1 MAQDRLCIDPDER
14 TRFETFISGVSG
26 RFVKLPDSRIDREIE
41 SVLRE
46 VAAFFQADRCSLLEF
61 RPDQR
66 LVRGTHVWCAEGV
79 EQLSD
84 DIDLANLF
92 PWSYERLIRQ
102 GQPVHFESPAELPP
116 EAEKDRQSWAAAGVR
131 WGSHT
136 PLFSGER
143 VGYVLAIESMR
154 EQRGLPQEYGP
165 LLRRLGEIL
174 VSALEH
180 GKEVEILRRAHDEL
194 ERRLQEQ
201 TAQLEA
207 ATEQV
212 IVSEKAMAD
221 RLSFERILAETS
233 ARFVNLPTDRIDSE
247 IEGAQ
252 RLICEHLGLDISSL
266 WQWSVE
272 PRRYL
277 RLTHYYRPPGGPPLP
292 DRFEAKEFFPWVL
305 KQLEAT
311 GHFAVCAEHVPPE
324 ASRDQATW
332 RSLGI
337 KSSLIFSLSA
347 GGGPVLG
354 ALSFDDMRE
363 ERTWPE
369 PLVKSLQLV
378 AQTFANALARK
389 HADEELKKSYEEIRQ
404 LKDRLQLESAYL
416 QTELKSVGRYGEIVG
431 QSRGIRDV
439 LAKLEQVARTD
450 SAVLITGE
458 TGTGKELI
466 ARAIHNSSDRKGRPM
481 VALNC
486 ASLPPGLVES
496 ELFGREKGAYTGA
509 FTKQVG
515 RFEVADGSTLFM
527 DEIAELPREL
537 QAKLLRVLE
546 DGKFERL
553 GSTKTIRVDVRL
565 IAATH
570 HDLAEEVRNGT
581 FREDLYY
588 RINVFPIEVP
598 PLRERKE
605 DVPLLVRA
613 FVYEFSEKMGKRIRS
628 VHKKTMSAL
637 QGYPWPGN
645 IRELRNVIEHAVIL
659 STGDVLEVQVP
670 KTKRVGPSR
679 ILTRKEME
687 VQHIVGVLERTGWR
701 VRGPN
706 GAAEKLG
713 MKPTTLYSMMDR
725 LGIPRRSKRYDISH

>member
-1 MAQDRLCIDPDER
+1 MAQNRLRIDPDER
-14 TRFETFISGVSG
+14 ARFEAFISGVSG
-26 RFVKLPDSRIDREIE
+26 RFVKLSDSGIDREVE
-41 SVLRE
+41 SVLRK
-46 VAAFFQADRCSLLEF
+46 VAAFFHADRCALLEV

-66 LVRGTHVWCAEGV
+66 LVRGTHAWCAEGV
-79 EQLSD
+79 EQSSD
-84 DIDLANLF
+84 DIDLATLF
-92 PWSYERLIRQ
+92 PWSWERLVRQ

-116 EAEKDRQSWAAAGVR
+116 EAEKDRQSWATTGVR
-131 WGSHT
+131 CGLHIPVFT
-136 PLFSGER
+136 GDR
-143 VGYVLAIESMR
+143 VGYVLVIQSMR
-154 EQRGLPQEYGP
+154 EERGWPQEYGP
-165 LLRRLGEIL
+165 LLRRLGEML
-174 VSALEH
+174 VTALEH
-180 GKEVEILRRAHDEL
+180 GKEVETLRKAHDEL
-194 ERRLQEQ
+194 ERRVEEQ

-233 ARFVNLPTDRIDSE
+233 ARFVNLPADRIDSE

-292 DRFEAKEFFPWVL
+292 DRFDAKEFFPWVL
-305 KQLEAT
+305 EQLEA
-311 GHFAVCAEHVPPE
+311 GRHFAVCAEHVPPQ

-337 KSSLIFSLSA
+337 KSSLIFPLSA

-354 ALSFDDMRE
+354 ALSFDDIRE

-416 QTELKSVGRYGEIVG
+416 QKELNSVGRYGEIVG
-431 QSRGIRDV
+431 QSRGIQDV
-439 LAKLEQVARTD
+439 LTKVEQVARTD

-537 QAKLLRVLE
+537 QAKLLRVLQ

-565 IAATH
+565 IAATNH
-570 HDLAEEVRNGT
+570 RLAEEVRNGT

-613 FVYEFSEKMGKRIRS
+613 FVQELSERMGKRIRS
-628 VHKKTMSAL
+628 VPKMTMTAL

-670 KTKRVGPSR
+670 KTKRVEPSR

-687 VQHIVGVLERTGWR
+687 HQHIVGVLERTGWR

-725 LGIPRRSKRYDISH
+725 LGIPRRSKKYDISH